1 MKMAVL
7 RGEKLSK
14 KFPGVVALDDVDIQI
29 ESGKVHALV
38 GANGAGKSTLVK
50 ILTGYYESY
59 EGEISIDGKKI
70 VLRDPREAFQ
80 NGIEVVHQEV
90 DTQLVPTLTV
100 AENLYLESFNGGEFG
115 TVISSRKLK
124 RKAEADLNRI
134 GFPLPVSMKVEDL
147 SLHEK
152 QQLVIARALIHN
164 VKFLILDEPTSS
176 LSLLEAQKL
185 FDLVSNLKQR
195 GVGILYISQRLD
207 EIPIVADH
215 ITVLRNGKKVAYFDQ
230 VPELSQIVEA
240 MLDVPQGNLFPEKKE
255 STPSE
260 VVMKVENLAWKDKV
274 RQVSFEVRKG
284 EILAITGL
292 TGAGKT
298 ETLKLLFGAYQ
309 PEGGKISI
317 DGVPVKIKDPTK
329 AIEKGVY
336 LVPEERRRE
345 GLILNKSARE
355 NMTMPFMKDFCR
367 FLGRIIKTVE
377 IKHTSEIAKRVH
389 LMPLDVERQAQYFS
403 GGNQQKIVV
412 GRWLGG
418 NPKVLLLDEPT
429 QGVDVGAKREI
440 YKLVT
445 EISKNCAVVFA
456 TSDINEAIGI
466 GDRILVM
473 RDGKVM
479 AEFTSQNADAKEILS
494 YAAGVKS

>member
-1 MKMAVL
+1 M
-7 RGEKLSK
+7 
-14 KFPGVVALDDVDIQI
+14 
-29 ESGKVHALV
+29 
-38 GANGAGKSTLVK
+38 
-50 ILTGYYESY
+50 
-59 EGEISIDGKKI
+59 
-70 VLRDPREAFQ
+70 
-80 NGIEVVHQEV
+80 
-90 DTQLVPTLTV
+90 
-100 AENLYLESFNGGEFG
+100 
-115 TVISSRKLK
+115 
-124 RKAEADLNRI
+124 
-134 GFPLPVSMKVEDL
+134 
-147 SLHEK
+147 
-152 QQLVIARALIHN
+152 
-164 VKFLILDEPTSS
+164 
-176 LSLLEAQKL
+176 
-185 FDLVSNLKQR
+185 
-195 GVGILYISQRLD
+195 
-207 EIPIVADH
+207 
-215 ITVLRNGKKVAYFDQ
+215 
-230 VPELSQIVEA
+230 
-240 MLDVPQGNLFPEKKE
+240 
-255 STPSE
+255 
-260 VVMKVENLAWKDKV
+260 
-274 RQVSFEVRKG
+274 
-284 EILAITGL
+284 
-292 TGAGKT
+292 
-298 ETLKLLFGAYQ
+298 
-309 PEGGKISI
+309 
-317 DGVPVKIKDPTK
+317 
-329 AIEKGVY
+329 Y